1 MNARPTHTRYVTLT
15 WLTLAAAL
23 AYLCRNAIGVAESTI
38 RDDLNLSMSQSG
50 WFMGCF
56 FWTYAVFQIPTG
68 WFSERLGSRIA
79 CTLYAIGW
87 SVAIIGI
94 SISPWYWLLIAA
106 QLLMGIAQAGI
117 FPASC
122 GTIGI
127 WLPISQR
134 STACG
139 ILTAGMQVGAIL
151 AAFFTGVLMLYLS
164 WRWTFVLYAL
174 PGLGWALVF
183 SLWFRNRPEQANS
196 VNAAEL
202 GLINEGREEETN
214 GTQVSTSEW
223 KEVLSVFQS
232 PVMWLLCGQQIC
244 RSAGY
249 MFFASWFP
257 TFLQQTRGVSVTQ
270 SGLLQGL
277 VFAGTLA
284 GCLIGGTATDW
295 IWRRTQSLRLSRSG
309 VGATALAA
317 CGILILSAW
326 FVSNATLAVS
336 LLATGAFFAALAGPC
351 AFATTIDIGGDR
363 VPQVFGTMNMFGNF
377 AAAACPVLVAWFFE
391 WTGNWNLV
399 LLLFAGVY
407 MAGAVCWAFVTPSH
421 QIRK

>member
-1 MNARPTHTRYVTLT
+1 
-15 WLTLAAAL
+15 
-23 AYLCRNAIGVAESTI
+23 
-38 RDDLNLSMSQSG
+38 
-50 WFMGCF
+50 
-56 FWTYAVFQIPTG
+56 
-68 WFSERLGSRIA
+68 
-79 CTLYAIGW
+79 
-87 SVAIIGI
+87 
-94 SISPWYWLLIAA
+94 
-106 QLLMGIAQAGI
+106 MGIAQAGI

-122 GTIGI
+122 STIGI

-151 AAFFTGVLMLYLS
+151 AAFFTGILMLYLS

-183 SLWFRNRPEQANS
+183 FLWFRNRPEQANS

-223 KEVLSVFQS
+223 KELLSVFQS

-421 QIRK
+421 QIRQ